1 MQSDV
6 CEWKPKQSN
15 CESAAPVHLCE
26 RVSVICEL
34 FCWPTL
40 TIREIG
46 GAASIPSAWPNL
58 SLNVDFIV
66 KRSLQGWGNCMLG
79 VGESYNFLLFIHMT

>member
-1 MQSDV
+1 MGRVIIVSGDPNYLFV
-6 CEWKPKQSN
+6 SHLLRCIYVRE
-15 CESAAPVHLCE
+15 CLVH
-26 RVSVICEL
+26 CEL

-46 GAASIPSAWPNL
+46 GAASIPLSWRNL
-58 SLNVDFIV
+58 SLTIDFIV

-79 VGESYNFLLFIHMT
+79 WGEL